1 MTVKETFNIYLEKS
15 GFILPLNNYLD
26 KPNLTFDE
34 EKLIMK
40 IHDRI
45 AKSID
50 IIVQIH
56 KIEKMDKSLKN
67 EIRIDLLVYGLH
79 ANLFTTI
86 TSIYLCAKELFKQH
100 SNKAK
105 DELNFWNLKFN
116 LSEEDKNSL
125 DIRKQ
130 ERFLFVNNS
139 MLAPLY
145 SLRTYGGYG
154 EEIQFQCA
162 DLQINDML
170 PMPFISNGAGL
181 IRTKYFALLSLL
193 DLFGYLSTL
202 GKYMCYD
209 EFGEKFEGNREV
221 YTINFGMKIF
231 HEIVD
236 EFLNLPN

>member
-1 MTVKETFNIYLEKS
+1 MTVKETFNIYFEES

-26 KPNLTFDE
+26 KPNLTFEE

-50 IIVQIH
+50 IIVLIH
-56 KIEKMDKSLKN
+56 KIEKMEKSLSN

-86 TSIYLCAKELFKQH
+86 TSIYLGAKELFKHH

-105 DELNFWNLKFN
+105 DELNFWNMKYN
-116 LSEEDKNSL
+116 LSEDDENSL
-125 DIRKQ
+125 DMRIQ

-139 MLAPLY
+139 MFAPTY
-145 SLRTYGGYG
+145 SLKTYGGYG
-154 EEIQFQCA
+154 EEMQFQCS
-162 DLQINDML
+162 DIQGNDML
-170 PMPFISNGAGL
+170 TFPLISDGIGL
-181 IRTKYFALLSLL
+181 VRTKYFALESLL
-193 DLFGYLSTL
+193 GLFCYLSTL

-209 EFGEKFEGNREV
+209 EFGEKFEGNKDI
-221 YTINFGMKIF
+221 YQISFGMKIF

-236 EFLNLPN
+236 EFLNLPK